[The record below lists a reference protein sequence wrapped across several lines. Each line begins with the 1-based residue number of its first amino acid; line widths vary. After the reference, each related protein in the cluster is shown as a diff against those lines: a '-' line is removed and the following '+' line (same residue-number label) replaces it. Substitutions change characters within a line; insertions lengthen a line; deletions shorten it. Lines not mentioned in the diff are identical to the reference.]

1 MIKSIKIRTAITAI
15 ICLVALYFLV
25 PSFISE
31 IPSPWNDYFP
41 KEKIHLGLDLQ
52 GGMHLVLEVDAEKA
66 LEWQTNQK
74 INSVACWQCFSSAE
88 LMEVRIRD

>member
-1 MIKSIKIRTAITAI
+1 MEYAEEPEKSEKD
-15 ICLVALYFLV
+15 LK
-25 PSFISE
+25 S
-31 IPSPWNDYFP
+31 DYSAGKG
-41 KEKIHLGLDLQ
+41 KE
-52 GGMHLVLEVDAEKA
+52 GGK